1 MNVSAEQGT
10 QNMTELRQ
18 FDTDMKSLHEYISL
32 LKTSLDRYEYLKES
46 GVPDVILYTEKGLI
60 DQQLLFFSKAWAKLT
75 K

>member
-1 MNVSAEQGT
+1 MNVSAEQRT
-10 QNMTELRQ
+10 PNTTEFRQ
-18 FDTDMKSLHEYISL
+18 PDIDMKSLQEYISL

-60 DQQLLFFSKAWAKLT
+60 DQQLAFFSKAWAKLT

>member
-1 MNVSAEQGT
+1 MNITAEQRRP
-10 QNMTELRQ
+10 NKTELQR
-18 FDTDMKSLHEYISL
+18 FDMDMKSLQEYISL

-60 DQQLLFFSKAWAKLT
+60 DQQLIFFSRAWARLT